1 MKHLKLLSVIL
12 LSLLFLNANAQRP
25 AKSDDRIESFK
36 IAFITKRLDLT
47 SDEASKFWPIYNQYQ
62 SELKVLREK
71 NKKELVDAYSNFET
85 MADADVNKVMEDEL
99 TFKQNELNLTKKYLP
114 QFKTALPV
122 KKVAKLFKAEEDFKS
137 ELIKR
142 IQQNKQ

>member
-1 MKHLKLLSVIL
+1 M
-12 LSLLFLNANAQRP
+12 
-25 AKSDDRIESFK
+25 
-36 IAFITKRLDLT
+36 T